1 MRVDRRPER
10 RAVLRPVRAL
20 AYRPYAVW
28 GEASGRDDPRGRVR
42 LVCVRGPSPSGR
54 RCRRRWLGGAW
65 TVVAAGY
72 AKRTGH
78 GATPH
83 TASLRCLRSARTST
97 YDYPLDYLLELR

>member
-1 MRVDRRPER
+1 MQAESTIPLD
-10 RAVLRPVRAL
+10 
-20 AYRPYAVW
+20 VW
-28 GEASGRDDPRGRVR
+28 VTLTVAGTR

>member
-1 MRVDRRPER
+1 MRVARPER
-10 RAVLRPVRAL
+10 TGEVSARTRVGIR
-20 AYRPYAVW
+20 RPYAVW